1 MKIPYT
7 IKNYWISVGTSFLIA
22 TISNLMVGI
31 IIGSDLA
38 RFIYIGLLAYWIIIE
53 IRRFHD
59 ANKTG
64 LLVLINLIPGI
75 GTLAVLESGDFN
87 HSESGEN
94 RQSESINKNQ
104 SPGLYLLN

>member
-7 IKNYWISVGTSFLIA
+7 IKIYWINVGTSFLIA

-75 GTLAVLESGDFN
+75 GTLAALIIAGVLKSNYND
-87 HSESGEN
+87 
-94 RQSESINKNQ
+94 NKWCK
-104 SPGLYLLN
+104 